1 MIQIYNDNIKR
12 PKPQDIPL
20 KILKIYA
27 FYWKIQQERVLLEL
41 RSISLWEYNQQLS
54 GSRKGVVGA

>member
-20 KILKIYA
+20 EILKIYA

-41 RSISLWEYNQQLS
+41 RISPFENTTNNL
-54 GSRKGVVGA
+54 VVQGRV